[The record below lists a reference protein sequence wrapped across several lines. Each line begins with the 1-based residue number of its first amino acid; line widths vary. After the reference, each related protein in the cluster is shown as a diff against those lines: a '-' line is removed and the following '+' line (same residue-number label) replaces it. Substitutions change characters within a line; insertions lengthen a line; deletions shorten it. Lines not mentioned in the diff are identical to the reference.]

1 MIQTKI
7 SDTQIELQADW
18 VIFLGI
24 LEEVSRISN
33 SFYNMN
39 K

>member
-7 SDTQIELQADW
+7 SDTQIELQADG
-18 VIFLGI
+18 VNFLGV